1 MYIEKMQLRGRGST
15 ICGLFEPGKVAEQVL
30 YRNMLV
36 SFALPEAVL
45 AAARGA
51 VSGSEA
57 ADADETAGAEGAQQM
72 ASSEAMA
79 LAAQAAA
86 EREQKHVELMK
97 KGARQ
102 AAAAESTEAPKS
114 LVHPE
119 PHSFTLCE
127 AVQTAPV

>member
-1 MYIEKMQLRGRGST
+1 
-15 ICGLFEPGKVAEQVL
+15 
-30 YRNMLV
+30 
-36 SFALPEAVL
+36 
-45 AAARGA
+45 
-51 VSGSEA
+51 
-57 ADADETAGAEGAQQM
+57 M

-127 AVQTAPV
+127 AVQTVPV